1 MPDANRETLFGG
13 DSGTEVDVT
22 RGLVIDRV
30 FSNEGRRSVRFCDM
44 GAPRRLHQE
53 SYG

>member
-30 FSNEGRRSVRFCDM
+30 FSNEGEDPFDSVTWERRDASIKNHT
-44 GAPRRLHQE
+44 G
-53 SYG
+53 